1 MVPFHLFLRLETGTG
16 REDWLLISAA
26 AAALTTF
33 LGLWLSA
40 GGADHVTQSLRG
52 VISDAV
58 NEIGSEGAAATALP
72 PEQGE
77 MP

>member
-1 MVPFHLFLRLETGTG
+1 MVPFHHFLRLETGTG
-16 REDWLLISAA
+16 REEWLLVSAA

-33 LGLWLSA
+33 LGIWLSS

-58 NEIGSEGAAATALP
+58 NEIGSDGATVTALP
-72 PEQGE
+72 PKQEE
-77 MP
+77 TP